1 MDVTCIIGYF
11 QKFLSFKKATTRPYG
26 VNEYQISQVAQKWS
40 STSQIC
46 EYWST
51 CSQPY
56 VSHIFHFQE
65 MNYLYKVVST
75 CWTIQQAI
83 YFRISSEFL
92 KKRTFFKLNLL
103 LWWKKF
109 TPLLWGKYLH
119 TPVSENLSLIIIFFW
134 HRFHRENWIMMQ
146 GRRKL
151 LSFVKKKNNLDGI
164 MALAMRVAFGI
175 CGPGLSFFSSPLCL
189 CATPGD
195 GWTKFLYWPRCI
207 NLKFIEV

>member
-1 MDVTCIIGYF
+1 MLNNSTGHLF
-11 QKFLSFKKATTRPYG
+11 QDL
-26 VNEYQISQVAQKWS
+26 VWISKEESPA
-40 STSQIC
+40 
-46 EYWST
+46 
-51 CSQPY
+51 
-56 VSHIFHFQE
+56 
-65 MNYLYKVVST
+65 
-75 CWTIQQAI
+75 
-83 YFRISSEFL
+83 RR
-92 KKRTFFKLNLL
+92 RTFFKLNLL

-109 TPLLWGKYLH
+109 TPLLWSKYLLH

-134 HRFHRENWIMMQ
+134 HRLHRENWIMML
-146 GRRKL
+146 GWRKL

>member
-1 MDVTCIIGYF
+1 MLNNSTGHLF
-11 QKFLSFKKATTRPYG
+11 QDL
-26 VNEYQISQVAQKWS
+26 VWISKEESPA
-40 STSQIC
+40 
-46 EYWST
+46 
-51 CSQPY
+51 
-56 VSHIFHFQE
+56 
-65 MNYLYKVVST
+65 
-75 CWTIQQAI
+75 
-83 YFRISSEFL
+83 RR
-92 KKRTFFKLNLL
+92 RTFFKLNLL

-109 TPLLWGKYLH
+109 TPLLWSKYLLH

-134 HRFHRENWIMMQ
+134 HRFHRENWIMML
-146 GRRKL
+146 GWRKL

>member
-1 MDVTCIIGYF
+1 MVKYESNMRILKY
-11 QKFLSFKKATTRPYG
+11 
-26 VNEYQISQVAQKWS
+26 
-40 STSQIC
+40 
-46 EYWST
+46 T

-92 KKRTFFKLNLL
+92 KKRTFSNWICFFGERNSLHFYGVNTYNTYAC
-103 LWWKKF
+103 LWKF
-109 TPLLWGKYLH
+109 EPNYH
-119 TPVSENLSLIIIFFW
+119 FFW

>member
-1 MDVTCIIGYF
+1 MNIVRIEKSCGTVLHLQLFHSNMFMVIRFWDIMDVTCIIGYF
-11 QKFLSFKKATTRPYG
+11 QKFLSFKKATTQPYG

-92 KKRTFFKLNLL
+92 KKRTFSNWICFFAERNSLHFYGVN
-103 LWWKKF
+103 
-109 TPLLWGKYLH
+109 TKYLH
-119 TPVSENLSLIIIFFW
+119 YIRLSLKIW
-134 HRFHRENWIMMQ
+134 
-146 GRRKL
+146 
-151 LSFVKKKNNLDGI
+151 
-164 MALAMRVAFGI
+164 A
-175 CGPGLSFFSSPLCL
+175 
-189 CATPGD
+189 
-195 GWTKFLYWPRCI
+195 
-207 NLKFIEV
+207 

>member
-1 MDVTCIIGYF
+1 MLNNSTGHLF
-11 QKFLSFKKATTRPYG
+11 QDL
-26 VNEYQISQVAQKWS
+26 VWISKEESPA
-40 STSQIC
+40 
-46 EYWST
+46 
-51 CSQPY
+51 
-56 VSHIFHFQE
+56 
-65 MNYLYKVVST
+65 
-75 CWTIQQAI
+75 
-83 YFRISSEFL
+83 RR
-92 KKRTFFKLNLL
+92 RTFFKLNLL

-109 TPLLWGKYLH
+109 TPLLWDKYLH

-134 HRFHRENWIMMQ
+134 HRLHRENWIMML
-146 GRRKL
+146 GWRKL